1 LDGWFHAKRHLGAVG
16 HGFSAQLVD
25 VGLVAVLDF
34 DFILNV
40 RKRETGEKVGNE
52 RRKKESVVL
61 VKYIQK
67 SKAILGG

>member
-1 LDGWFHAKRHLGAVG
+1 
-16 HGFSAQLVD
+16 
-25 VGLVAVLDF
+25 
-34 DFILNV
+34 LNV

-67 SKAILGG
+67 GKAILGG